1 MDSRTGRLRREILNV
16 GELEGA
22 QRDAVRAAVGE
33 LSARSFAGERAAG
46 LMDLMFDTD
55 ARIIRRIQLFRDA
68 ADRVVGF
75 VCALRQDVRLDGRVV
90 TVFRAV
96 AAIAPQYRH
105 GNRTALFGL
114 REAAR
119 LRLRHPWRPAY
130 LLTPILHPSSYTAL
144 ARFSRRLY
152 PSPRRPHDPTLDRL
166 VVALADLVDPF
177 GPSDGPLLRERR
189 ISVRNAPVLD
199 TPYARFYLAVNPR
212 FAEGYGLLVLVP
224 LAITDL
230 LSFAARRTMTFLRPW
245 ARRDRHRDAPK
256 LTSTGDPH

>member
-1 MDSRTGRLRREILNV
+1 MDRLRRQILDL
-16 GELEGA
+16 GELRGA
-22 QRDAVRAAVGE
+22 RRTAVHAAVGE
-33 LSARSFAGERAAG
+33 LCARSFTGDRAAE

-55 ARIIRRIQLFRDA
+55 ARILRRIQLFHDA
-68 ADRVVGF
+68 ADHVVGF
-75 VCALRQDVRLDGRVV
+75 VCAVRQDVRLDGRVV

-96 AAIAPQYRH
+96 AAIEPEHRH
-105 GNRTALFGL
+105 RNRTALFAL

-130 LLTPILHPSSYTAL
+130 LLTPIIHPSSYTAL

-152 PSPRRPHDPTLDRL
+152 PSPRRPHDPALDRL

-177 GPSDGPLLRERR
+177 GPSEGPLLRERR

-212 FAEGYGLLVLVP
+212 FADGYGLLVLVP
-224 LAITDL
+224 LAVTDL
-230 LSFAARRTMTFLRPW
+230 LSFTLRRSMTVLRRPSR
-245 ARRDRHRDAPK
+245 AGGRRGERRP
-256 LTSTGDPH
+256 

>member
-1 MDSRTGRLRREILNV
+1 MNCRTRRLRRQVLDI
-16 GELEGA
+16 GELRGA
-22 QRDAVRAAVGE
+22 RRDSVRAAVGD

-46 LMDLMFDTD
+46 LVDLMFDTD
-55 ARIIRRIQLFRDA
+55 AGVVRRIQLFRDA
-68 ADRVVGF
+68 TDRVVGF
-75 VCALRQDVRLDGRVV
+75 VCALRQDVRLDGRLV

-96 AAIAPQYRH
+96 AAIVPEHRH

-130 LLTPILHPSSYTAL
+130 LLTPIVHPSSYTAL

-152 PSPRRPHDPTLDRL
+152 PSPRRPHDPRLDRL

-177 GPSDGPLLRERR
+177 GRADGPLLRERR
-189 ISVRNAPVLD
+189 ISVRDAPVLD
-199 TPYARFYLAVNPR
+199 TPYSRFYLTVNPR
-212 FAEGYGLLVLVP
+212 FADGYGLLVLVP

-230 LSFAARRTMTFLRPW
+230 LSFAARRTMTLLRPR
-245 ARRDRHRDAPK
+245 ARTNRRRRGA
-256 LTSTGDPH
+256 GAG

>member
-1 MDSRTGRLRREILNV
+1 MDSRTRRVRRQTLDVGDLR
-16 GELEGA
+16 GA
-22 QRDAVRAAVGE
+22 RRDAVRAAVGG
-33 LSARSFAGERAAG
+33 LCARSFAGERGAE

-55 ARIIRRIQLFRDA
+55 TGIIRRIQLFRDA
-68 ADRVVGF
+68 ADGADRVVGF

-96 AAIAPQYRH
+96 AAIEPEHRH
-105 GNRTALFGL
+105 RNRTALFAL

-130 LLTPILHPSSYTAL
+130 LLTPIIHPSSYTAL

-152 PSPRRPHDPTLDRL
+152 PSPRRPHDPALDRL

-177 GPSDGPLLRERR
+177 GPAHGPLLRERR
-189 ISVRNAPVLD
+189 ISVRDAPVLD
-199 TPYARFYLAVNPR
+199 TPYARFYVAVNPR
-212 FAEGYGLLVLVP
+212 FAEGCGLLVLVP

-230 LSFAARRTMTFLRPW
+230 LSFVARRTMTVLRRS
-245 ARRDRHRDAPK
+245 AR
-256 LTSTGDPH
+256 